1 MNFQDVE
8 DIYQYLFSAYNPNQ
22 GSEDILLPLMGVNPY
37 SVVLLKKELAE
48 AVTFGTGFTLYKVE
62 EAEIPP
68 IEIVHNVDEKT
79 FEQVFKTHYKN
90 LFTYAV
96 TILKNETAAEEIV
109 QNVFFKLWDKQQPL
123 PPGTQVKPYLYRAVH
138 NESLNYIKHEKVK
151 SRYQLYAV
159 NREQEQEQPASKK
172 IMTAELEQ
180 KIREALNEL
189 PEQCRTIFQLS
200 RFNELKY
207 REIAEELGI
216 SVKTVEN
223 QMGKAL
229 KILRER
235 LAEFLPLLI
244 LLNLLF

>member
-1 MNFQDVE
+1 MLY
-8 DIYQYLFSAYNPNQ
+8 I
-22 GSEDILLPLMGVNPY
+22 
-37 SVVLLKKELAE
+37 KKLLAE
-48 AVTFGTGFTLYKVE
+48 AVTFGAGYTLYKVE
-62 EAEIPP
+62 KTGAQP
-68 IEIVHNVDEKT
+68 IQLVQNVDEHT

-90 LFTYAV
+90 LVTYAV
-96 TILKNETAAEEIV
+96 TILKDQTAAEEVV
-109 QNVFFKLWDKQQPL
+109 QNVFFKLWNKQQSL

-159 NREQEQEQPASKK
+159 NIEQEHEQPASKK

-229 KILRER
+229 KILRVR
-235 LAEFLPLLI
+235 LAEFLPVFI